1 MDDKE
6 LAFLRTLDRPTIEQL
21 RREIDRLDAA
31 QKLTAPPTEDDEEE
45 QEETERRSRASRR
58 DRRQEK
64 KEKRR
69 RRKHG
74 KDDEEEEEESG
85 EDEEEEKEAED
96 EDSEDDDE
104 DDEDEDFEESDRKK
118 KKKPGRVI
126 LRVLLIVFLT
136 VLVLAI
142 GASVYMV
149 MSYGYVVYGTSMAPS
164 LVEGD
169 LVIAIPKSVP
179 VTGDLVSFNN
189 GDRVLIKRAIGCPG
203 DEISVSED
211 GRVTLNGVELNESYA
226 LFTEGD
232 AGDVEY
238 PLTVPD
244 HCYFVMGDNR
254 ANSVDSRYSVLG
266 MVNEKDI
273 NGRIFLRAWPMKRFQ
288 VFDRNYMQGFL
299 NIFHK

>member
-6 LAFLRTLDRPTIEQL
+6 FSFMRTLDRPTVDQL
-21 RREIDRLDAA
+21 RRELDRLEAA
-31 QKLTAPPTEDDEEE
+31 QKLTAPPDEDDDEEE
-45 QEETERRSRASRR
+45 EKEETGSRGKASRR

-69 RRKHG
+69 RKR
-74 KDDEEEEEESG
+74 DEEEDD
-85 EDEEEEKEAED
+85 EDEEEEDSD
-96 EDSEDDDE
+96 EDDEDDDE
-104 DDEDEDFEESDRKK
+104 DDEDDDYEEDGRKK
-118 KKKPGRVI
+118 KKKPGRVV
-126 LRVLLIVFLT
+126 LRVILILFLA
-136 VLVLAI
+136 VLVLSI
-142 GASVYMV
+142 GATVYMV
-149 MSYGYVVYGTSMAPS
+149 MQYGYVVYGTSMAPS
-164 LVEGD
+164 LAEGD
-169 LVIAIPKSVP
+169 LVLAIPKSLP

-244 HCYFVMGDNR
+244 HYYFVMGDNR

-266 MVNEKDI
+266 MVSDKDI

-288 VFDRNYMQGFL
+288 VFDQNYMQGFL
-299 NIFHK
+299 NIFRK